1 MKVLYADDKKTWHIL
16 MEKVLSLRGV
26 EVVHAYSPKEIS
38 NLAVAEK
45 PDVIILD
52 MTVQNAK
59 AYDVL
64 PQLLSLGIPILV
76 IGYEKE
82 GFDAS
87 RLKTMGAVKLLK
99 KPFTVDELIASLR
112 ELKAKLPE
120 LKKEEELEFVFTVP
134 PGVKEEE
141 KKELKPPEPKLEE
154 IAPTESVPEIEI
166 QIPSEEKQE
175 LEVIPIEVE
184 SEPEVVKVEEPE
196 PTLQFEEVT
205 IQPEKEGGNVID
217 LGEVSLQPEEVSVQE
232 EKEEEKKAP
241 ELEEKVVEAT
251 KEKVTEKVE
260 ETIKAIEAQKLLS
273 DRELVENIIRE
284 VVWEVVPEI
293 AEKVIREEIEKLV
306 KSRLA

>member
-64 PQLLSLGIPILV
+64 PQLLSLGVPILV

-87 RLKTMGAVKLLK
+87 RLKTLGAAKLLK

-120 LKKEEELEFVFTVP
+120 LKKEEELELVFTVP
-134 PGVKEEE
+134 PGTEEE
-141 KKELKPPEPKLEE
+141 KKEPELVPAEV
-154 IAPTESVPEIEI
+154 SPEIEVEL
-166 QIPSEEKQE
+166 PSEEKQE
-175 LEVIPIEVE
+175 LEVIPIEID
-184 SEPEVVKVEEPE
+184 SEPETVKAEPE
-196 PTLQFEEVT
+196 VQFEEVAV
-205 IQPEKEGGNVID
+205 QPESGEVENVID
-217 LGEVSLQPEEVSVQE
+217 LGEVDVKPEEVPKV
-232 EKEEEKKAP
+232 
-241 ELEEKVVEAT
+241 EEKVVKAAE
-251 KEKVTEKVE
+251 EKVKERVGE
-260 ETIKAIEAQKLLS
+260 EVVA
-273 DRELVENIIRE
+273 DRELVESVIRE

-293 AEKVIREEIEKLV
+293 AEKVIREEIEKLI

>member
-1 MKVLYADDKKTWHIL
+1 MKVLFADDKKTWHIL

-64 PQLLSLGIPILV
+64 PQLLNLGVPVLV

-87 RLKTMGAVKLLK
+87 RLKTLGAAKLLK

-120 LKKEEELEFVFTVP
+120 LKKEEELELVFTVP
-134 PGVKEEE
+134 PGAKEE
-141 KKELKPPEPKLEE
+141 KEEFKPAEPKLEE
-154 IAPTESVPEIEI
+154 LSPVESVPEIEL
-166 QIPSEEKQE
+166 QIPSETEEKQE
-175 LEVIPIEVE
+175 LEVIPIEIE
-184 SEPEVVKVEEPE
+184 SEPEVAKVEPE
-196 PTLQFEEVT
+196 VQLEEVT
-205 IQPEKEGGNVID
+205 IQPEKAEEENVID
-217 LGEVSLQPEEVSVQE
+217 LGEVGIQPEEIPVQ
-232 EKEEEKKAP
+232 KEEVPEVEK
-241 ELEEKVVEAT
+241 KVVETA
-251 KEKVTEKVE
+251 KEKVE
-260 ETIKAIEAQKLLS
+260 ERVGEAAKAEVQELLS
-273 DRELVENIIRE
+273 NKELVENIIRE

-293 AEKVIREEIEKLV
+293 AEKVIREEIEKLI